1 MPEARLVVEF
11 LDALREVVGS
21 IAPDLMPSALFDTFR
36 FTRTGNNYAHPRVW
50 GTAVKAAWDIV
61 PTGGFVEV
69 DTRLNDN
76 RGHKFQPDLLLRDAK
91 GTVLLAVDIESPN
104 SSDARLL
111 PKDVDAY
118 VEWSRHNDDFPY
130 LVVTMLP
137 RRARSRDEWEFRWPK
152 GYNWEHRDRAAEVCK
167 DPFAYWYGLLVHDLP
182 VIEKF
187 KVYFANFDGL
197 DLKQVSWDDV
207 PPLDMPKPDW
217 LDSIDAKAVD
227 RLLSTETERELRL
240 VGAKQVVESIA
251 TGLTGKEN
259 KAAQWPEDGA
269 TSVWCEILEET
280 KKKWWLGLAWS
291 LDGAVPLLTLSVW
304 VEGAGYRWPGARG
317 PAHATDVESLKAR
330 VSRLHTWWNS

>member
-137 RRARSRDEWEFRWPK
+137 RRARCRRS
-152 GYNWEHRDRAAEVCK
+152 
-167 DPFAYWYGLLVHDLP
+167 
-182 VIEKF
+182 
-187 KVYFANFDGL
+187 
-197 DLKQVSWDDV
+197 
-207 PPLDMPKPDW
+207 PKPA
-217 LDSIDAKAVD
+217 LI
-227 RLLSTETERELRL
+227 R
-240 VGAKQVVESIA
+240 
-251 TGLTGKEN
+251 
-259 KAAQWPEDGA
+259 
-269 TSVWCEILEET
+269 
-280 KKKWWLGLAWS
+280 
-291 LDGAVPLLTLSVW
+291 
-304 VEGAGYRWPGARG
+304 
-317 PAHATDVESLKAR
+317 
-330 VSRLHTWWNS
+330 